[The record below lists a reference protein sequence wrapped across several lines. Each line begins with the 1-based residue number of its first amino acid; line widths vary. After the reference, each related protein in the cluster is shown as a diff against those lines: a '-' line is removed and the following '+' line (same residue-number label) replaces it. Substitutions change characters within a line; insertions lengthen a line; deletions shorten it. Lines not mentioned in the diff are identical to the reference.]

1 MRFEGSWDPDLL
13 AGAARLE
20 IRRNPGHRRGFFVQ
34 VKVTALRWLPIY
46 VMNAD
51 GTGVT
56 RLTHNGVAEA
66 SPAWQP
72 IPQAP

>member
-1 MRFEGSWDPDLL
+1 MHGNLGELQ
-13 AGAARLE
+13 E
-20 IRRNPGHRRGFFVQ
+20 
-34 VKVTALRWLPIY
+34 IY

-56 RLTHNGVAEA
+56 RLTHNQVAEA

-72 IPQAP
+72 VAVP